1 MAADDYSVVQPWAR
15 GRNSIRI
22 RSKAAYADSLIVLD
36 LTHMPEG
43 CATWPAFWSVAPDWP
58 SGGEI
63 DTFEGVNNVKNNRMT
78 LHTEPVRVLIPILS
92 LFPYSPLLTPQN
104 QRFEF

>member
-36 LTHMPEG
+36 LAHMPEG
-43 CATWPAFWSVAPDWP
+43 CATWPAFWTLSAAGPWP
-58 SGGEI
+58 HGGEI
-63 DTFEGVNNVKNNRMT
+63 DILEGCT
-78 LHTEPVRVLIPILS
+78 LICPHMPPVLQPRL
-92 LFPYSPLLTPQN
+92 
-104 QRFEF
+104 